1 MKQSGANGEGPG
13 RTSDRTGATSD
24 VPGQRAAHGTAG
36 QVTSRDPARRRIR
49 WPSAAAGRGT
59 AALVVT
65 LTSLA
70 LRINAPTWLR
80 PQMSHDEGLFARLA
94 GNVLEGNWLGP
105 YDKLTLSKGPAY
117 PLFIAAVYKTGVPL
131 KLAEH
136 LLHLVAAA
144 LVAAAVWRV
153 GGSRALA
160 LVTYSV
166 VALDPAHLGTTAS
179 VLTRENFYG
188 SLSLALV
195 AGVLVLVSYVLSLAR
210 WPARWSVPAI
220 VLCGSA
226 LGLTGAAYQL
236 SRDEGLWILPALL
249 VATPA
254 GMATWRGAGGSAQRH
269 AAVTAGLVGLAVATL
284 TMSTGWV
291 ADRNQSA
298 YGTSVTSDLASGEIA
313 RAYTQWQRVDIGEQ
327 RRYVPVSRAQRRSVY
342 AVSPAAAEL
351 EPALEGS
358 STAWFAYGCDLADV
372 CSDYIGAYFV
382 WALRDAGE
390 ATGHGASA
398 AEAQR
403 FFGRIADDIEA
414 SCGEDFPCHAAGVGP
429 MPPLARVDAGDVVAS
444 FGTAARHLLSYDVAN
459 PERDASGSA
468 STDDQWDM
476 MVRAVRGI
484 DHDRADYVAAE
495 ARRLDDQ
502 DGVWLLMVIYRWASR
517 AGVVLA
523 LAGLIAGVA
532 SRTGRR
538 NPALPLAVAAL
549 LVATLARVGFVALID
564 ATAYP
569 AADNSGYLLPSYGFL
584 VAFVVTGGWMLVDAS
599 RRGIAA
605 RRSAND
611 DAASVKAADH
621 PADVPITAGVP

>member
-1 MKQSGANGEGPG
+1 MKESVAGGEGRWRVPDRSGGDSDLPG
-13 RTSDRTGATSD
+13 GQAA
-24 VPGQRAAHGTAG
+24 PGNCD
-36 QVTSRDPARRRIR
+36 QVTSGEPAWRRIR
-49 WPSAAAGRGT
+49 HPSPDAGWCV
-59 AALVVT
+59 AVVVT
-65 LTSLA
+65 VTSLA
-70 LRINAPTWLR
+70 LRINSPTSLR
-80 PQMSHDEGLFARLA
+80 PQMGHDDGLFARLA

-117 PLFIAAVYKTGVPL
+117 PLFIAGVYRTGVPL

-136 LLHLVAAA
+136 LLQLLAAA

-179 VLTRENFYG
+179 ILTRENFYG

-195 AGVLVLVSYVLSLAR
+195 AAVLVVVSYVPSMAR
-210 WPARWSVPAI
+210 WPARWSVPA
-220 VLCGSA
+220 VALCGGA
-226 LGLTGAAYQL
+226 LGLAGAAFQL
-236 SRDEGLWILPALL
+236 SRDESLWILPALL
-249 VATPA
+249 MATTA
-254 GMATWRGAGGSAQRH
+254 GLATWRGTGGSAQRH
-269 AAVTAGLVGLAVATL
+269 AAVTAGIVGLAVATFS
-284 TMSTGWV
+284 MSAGWV
-291 ADRNQSA
+291 ADRNQST

-313 RAYTQWQRVDIGEQ
+313 RAYTQWQRVDVGAE
-327 RRYVPVSRAQRRSVY
+327 RRYVPVSRAQRGAVY

-390 ATGHGASA
+390 ATGHGATA

-414 SCGEDFPCHAAGVGP
+414 ACGEEFPCHAPGVGP
-429 MPPLARVDAGDVVAS
+429 MPPLARVDAGDVVSS
-444 FGTAARHLLSYDVAN
+444 FGTATRHLLSYEVGS
-459 PERDASGSA
+459 PTRDASGSG
-468 STDDQWDM
+468 STDAQWDT
-476 MVRAVRGI
+476 MVRVLRGV

-495 ARRLDDQ
+495 VRRLHDQ
-502 DGVWLLMVIYRWASR
+502 DGVSLLMVVYRWASR
-517 AGVVLA
+517 VGVVLA

-532 SRTGRR
+532 SRSGRQ
-538 NPALPLAVAAL
+538 NPALLLAVATL
-549 LVATLARVGFVALID
+549 LVAALARVGFVALID

-569 AADNSGYLLPSYGFL
+569 AADNRGYLLPSYGFL
-584 VAFVVTGGWMLVDAS
+584 VAFVVAGGWTLVDAS
-599 RRGIAA
+599 RHAIAA
-605 RRSAND
+605 RRSSSD
-611 DAASVKAADH
+611 DPAPAMEADER
-621 PADVPITAGVP
+621 ADVPATAGLP